1 VDFNFKIGV
10 VNQMQTDYLSIFVF
24 LKKYSKMT
32 ESTTKTYQENWL
44 FVVFIV
50 LFTLA
55 IACFFILD
63 TSELVNNSRSQ
74 EDVPLLVLVFAAL
87 IIAPVFEE
95 LAFRGAFVNNKVYAI
110 VSLVLTTGFIA
121 LSYENYYAMGAF
133 ALFVIAFFVYKQTPS
148 KALFKL
154 VCISNALLFGLV
166 HYKMED
172 FVSIERGFIV
182 LFQIS
187 IGFALI
193 WITLNFNLVR
203 SMIAHGVYNALA
215 MGIFIYSLQFPD
227 TKLHRYEDE
236 NITVEWQNVP
246 YFESLESSYSMMED
260 SIIAEG
266 ITLKLLYPSLTTTD
280 SIKKEKMMIIDPYM
294 KQNFRIILKENAAK
308 SDIDLATE
316 TFLLEEN
323 FIMLDESTD

>member
-1 VDFNFKIGV
+1 
-10 VNQMQTDYLSIFVF
+10 
-24 LKKYSKMT
+24 
-32 ESTTKTYQENWL
+32 
-44 FVVFIV
+44 
-50 LFTLA
+50 
-55 IACFFILD
+55 
-63 TSELVNNSRSQ
+63 
-74 EDVPLLVLVFAAL
+74 
-87 IIAPVFEE
+87 
-95 LAFRGAFVNNKVYAI
+95 
-110 VSLVLTTGFIA
+110 
-121 LSYENYYAMGAF
+121 
-133 ALFVIAFFVYKQTPS
+133 
-148 KALFKL
+148 
-154 VCISNALLFGLV
+154 
-166 HYKMED
+166 
-172 FVSIERGFIV
+172 
-182 LFQIS
+182 
-187 IGFALI
+187 
-193 WITLNFNLVR
+193 
-203 SMIAHGVYNALA
+203 

-266 ITLKLLYPSLTTTD
+266 ITLKLLYPSLTTAD